1 MPHSIAGANSAVK
14 PTAYGGGLP
23 WPLAPLKTRFIQ
35 GHAYSNGIQFLKRCS
50 ALGLPFLRASPGGV
64 TLVCGLFGLWPLY
77 SKRKQ
82 LLFLQCCA
90 ASVAP
95 CFFAARARR
104 QIRVT
109 RFGFWL

>member
-23 WPLAPLKTRFIQ
+23 WPLALQKTRFIQ
-35 GHAYSNGIQFLKRCS
+35 AHVYSNGIQFLRRYS
-50 ALGLPFLRASPGGV
+50 ALGLPFFRASPGGV
-64 TLVCGLFGLWPLY
+64 TLVCGLFGLQPLC

-82 LLFLQCCA
+82 LSFLQCCA

-95 CFFAARARR
+95 CFFTVRARR
-104 QIRVT
+104 QVT
-109 RFGFWL
+109 VSCFSFWL

>member
-50 ALGLPFLRASPGGV
+50 ALGLPFLRASPAGV
-64 TLVCGLFGLWPLY
+64 LSFFSLLGLQPLR

-82 LLFLQCCA
+82 LSFCKRCA
-90 ASVAP
+90 ASVALR
-95 CFFAARARR
+95 FFAVRARR
-104 QIRVT
+104 QMGVS
-109 RFGFWL
+109 RFRFWL